1 MSLSGPLLSFSLREE
16 RGPMTTFW
24 KAALR
29 ALRSSSSPSRAA
41 PSFCTP
47 PPLPLLSIWKW
58 PKPFSFWKRECR
70 NLDNLS
76 RQGAAWSPPSYL
88 PSWIFGDAHHSLFLE
103 TASFLGS
110 HHTLLAVSA
119 HPWLFLLKPAPH
131 ASFSSPTYML
141 AFLKG
146 SFLAPSLLP
155 LHVPAGDLLARVAS
169 VTLWTL

>member
-1 MSLSGPLLSFSLREE
+1 
-16 RGPMTTFW
+16 MTTFW

-88 PSWIFGDAHHSLFLE
+88 PSWIFGDAHHSLFGNGLLSWV
-103 TASFLGS
+103 AS
-110 HHTLLAVSA
+110 HTPGCVCPSVAVPSQASA
-119 HPWLFLLKPAPH
+119 PCLFFIPHLHAGFSQGFLLG
-131 ASFSSPTYML
+131 SFSSPSSRSSWWSARTRGLSY
-141 AFLKG
+141 
-146 SFLAPSLLP
+146 SLDT
-155 LHVPAGDLLARVAS
+155 VGGDQH
-169 VTLWTL
+169 T

>member
-1 MSLSGPLLSFSLREE
+1 MLTSGMKWNLLTQDPKQDGTKSCGKAKTQLVLGNGPNPGLEASVSLLGFSSL
-16 RGPMTTFW
+16 GVTSILM
-24 KAALR
+24 KADLVHR
-29 ALRSSSSPSRAA
+29 
-41 PSFCTP
+41 
-47 PPLPLLSIWKW
+47 
-58 PKPFSFWKRECR
+58 
-70 NLDNLS
+70 
-76 RQGAAWSPPSYL
+76 L